1 MGFFKMLGVLA
12 IDTITAPIAVI
23 KDVATLGGAI
33 TDQDEPY
40 TVQKVKQISDD
51 VDIIREN
58 LID

>member
-1 MGFFKMLGVLA
+1 MLGVLA

-51 VDIIREN
+51 VDIIKEN